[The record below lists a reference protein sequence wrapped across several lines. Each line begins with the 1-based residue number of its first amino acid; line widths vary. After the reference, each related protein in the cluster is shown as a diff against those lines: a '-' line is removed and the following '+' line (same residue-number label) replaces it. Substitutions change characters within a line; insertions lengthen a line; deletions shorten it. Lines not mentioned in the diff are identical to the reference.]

1 MKTSKHASYRKRGG
15 TRRRKAGSLEAPL
28 LPFGLLALNQM
39 KRGTIRKLYKKRKGG
54 SRKKRSHKRTHRRRR
69 HRKH

>member
-15 TRRRKAGSLEAPL
+15 TRKRKAGSLEAPL

-39 KRGTIRKLYKKRKGG
+39 KRGTIRNLYKKRKGG
-54 SRKKRSHKRTHRRRR
+54 RPKKRSHKRTRR
-69 HRKH
+69 HRKHKNH